1 MNSQILLIK
10 DYVSTC
16 FNIKPHDIQQ
26 PIRYFK
32 LFRNGY
38 ISISLTD
45 FWEKVDSVQQL
56 QNEHIWSG
64 TPTKVL
70 KYVMH
75 IENSQ
80 RNLISD
86 LPVLKLVL

>member
-1 MNSQILLIK
+1 MFVENLLKRIKKIENLNNILNSQILLIK
-10 DYVSTC
+10 DYVSTF

-32 LFRNGY
+32 LFRNSY

-56 QNEHIWSG
+56 QNEH
-64 TPTKVL
+64 
-70 KYVMH
+70 M
-75 IENSQ
+75 
-80 RNLISD
+80 
-86 LPVLKLVL
+86 